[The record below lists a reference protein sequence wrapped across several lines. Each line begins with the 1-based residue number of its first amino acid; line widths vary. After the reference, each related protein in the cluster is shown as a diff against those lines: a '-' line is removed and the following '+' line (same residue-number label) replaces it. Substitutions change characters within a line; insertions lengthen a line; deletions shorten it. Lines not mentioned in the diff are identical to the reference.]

1 MVYQLVNCVII
12 VTDTHLPPNA
22 IMKTALSLLA
32 IVCLYLN
39 TYAQTPAATQT
50 IKGIVTDSVKNQPL
64 GYVTVALQTAK
75 TSTPV
80 KSMLSKDNGSF
91 EFTAIPLK
99 AYKVVLASVGFK
111 NKTIV
116 LDSTKT
122 VIDMGKILL
131 PVAAKDLNE
140 VSVTALRPIM
150 KQEVDR
156 ISYDVQA
163 DPESKAI
170 TALDMMRKV
179 PMLAVDGS
187 DNIKLKGSGNYKIL
201 INGKESALMAKN
213 PSDVL
218 KAMPA
223 TNIEKIEVITT
234 PPAKYDAEGLAG
246 IINIITKKN
255 ADQGY
260 NGTIS
265 SRYNS
270 IYGPG
275 LNFNGT
281 LKQGKFGVSGYA
293 GFNRQNNQTTSNS
306 NTQNFFN
313 TNSLIDQTGTSTFG
327 GGHNTY
333 GDAELS
339 YEIDSLNLIT
349 GSVEFYGGNYNQSST
364 QLSNQ
369 FNKSVLTQSFFLDNT
384 GTGSYN
390 GIDAGINY
398 QLGFKNKKDRL
409 LTFSYKYGN
418 SPYKQSNN
426 ILLSQQLNYNLP
438 NYNQYNNAGN
448 TSHTFQLDYVHP
460 LKKVNVEAGAKAII
474 RNNYSDFQSQNYNP
488 STNQYELNN
497 AQTNNFTYN
506 QDVYSIYNS
515 YQLKLTKWTAKGGI
529 RLEHT
534 QVNADFTTTASTLN
548 RGYDNLIPSVSI
560 QRSLK
565 SSSINL
571 GFTQRIQRPGIWQ
584 LNPFVDRANPK
595 FISTGNP
602 DLRPELNNTFELT
615 YSNFKKGSINMGL
628 NYAFSNNAI
637 QNVTSSAAGII
648 NGQPDVITTTT
659 FQNLG
664 SNRTLGLNFNI
675 NESLSKKITISLNGQ
690 LSHVWLKGT
699 YNGSFYQNQGYTGNA
714 FLNAG
719 YKFANNYRF
728 GLDAGY
734 FSGDVNLQ
742 GYSTKYI
749 YNSYSILREFLK
761 KNASISLVV
770 NNPYGKY
777 FTYHN
782 YTNTVDFNQSSYGQ
796 NLYRSFAVRFSYK
809 FGKLSSDIKRNQR
822 NINNDDTKG
831 GGKSASN

>member
-1 MVYQLVNCVII
+1 
-12 VTDTHLPPNA
+12 
-22 IMKTALSLLA
+22 MKTALSLLT
-32 IVCLYLN
+32 IVCFYISS
-39 TYAQTPAATQT
+39 YAQSPAATQT
-50 IKGIVTDSVKNQPL
+50 IKGIVNDSVKNQPL

-75 TSTPV
+75 AGTPV

-91 EFTAIPLK
+91 EFTAIPIR
-99 AYKVVLASVGFK
+99 AYKVILASVGFK
-111 NKTIV
+111 NKTII
-116 LDSTKT
+116 LDSTKA
-122 VIDMGKILL
+122 VIDLGKILMS
-131 PVAAKDLNE
+131 VSAKNLNE

-265 SRYNS
+265 GRYNT

-293 GFNRQNNQTTSNS
+293 GFNRQRTQTTASG

-313 TNSLIDQTGTSTFG
+313 TNSLIDQAGTNTFG
-327 GGHNTY
+327 GGTNTY
-333 GDAELS
+333 GNAELS
-339 YEIDSLNLIT
+339 YEIDSLNLVT
-349 GSVEFYGGNYNQSST
+349 GSLEFYGGNYNQSTT

-369 FNKSVLTQSFFLDNT
+369 FNNGVLNQRFFLDNS
-384 GTGSYN
+384 GTGRYQ

-398 QLGFKNKKDRL
+398 QLGFKNKKDKL
-409 LTFSYKYGN
+409 LTLSYKYGN

-426 ILLSQQLNYNLP
+426 ILLSQQLNYNTP

-448 TSHTFQLDYVHP
+448 TSHTIQLDYVHP
-460 LKKVNVEAGAKAII
+460 LKKVNIEAGAKAIL
-474 RNNYSDFQSQNYNP
+474 RNNYSDFQSENYNP
-488 STNQYELNN
+488 VTKQYELNS
-497 AQTNNFTYN
+497 AQTNQFTYQ

-515 YQLKLTKWTAKGGI
+515 YQVKLTKWTAKGGL

-534 QVNADFTTTASTLN
+534 QVNADFITTGSTLD
-548 RGYDNLIPSVSI
+548 RGYNNFIPSLSI

-565 SSSINL
+565 SSSLNL

-584 LNPFVDRANPK
+584 LNPFVDRSNPK
-595 FISTGNP
+595 FINTGNP

-615 YSNFKKGSINMGL
+615 YSNFKKGSINIGL

-659 FQNLG
+659 YQNLG
-664 SNRTLGLNFNI
+664 SNRTLGATFNI
-675 NESLSKKITISLNGQ
+675 NESLSKKITVSLNGQ

-699 YNGSFYQNQGYTGNA
+699 YNGSFYQNDGYIGNA

-719 YKFANNYRF
+719 YKFADNYRF
-728 GLDAGY
+728 GFDAGY
-734 FSGDVNLQ
+734 FSGDVFLQ
-742 GYSTKYI
+742 GRSTKFI
-749 YNSYSILREFLK
+749 YNSYSLVKDFMNK
-761 KNASISLVV
+761 KATISLVA

-777 FTYHN
+777 FTYRN
-782 YTNTVDFNQSSYGQ
+782 YTNTPDFTQSSYGQ
-796 NLYRSFAVRFSYK
+796 NLYRTFAVRFSYK
-809 FGKLSSDIKRNQR
+809 FGKLNSDIKRNQR
-822 NINNDDTKG
+822 NINNDDTKA
-831 GGKSASN
+831 GGKSGSN